1 MKPLA
6 FITVIIN
13 LALPTAAYAE
23 ARDQQHA
30 SKQHSEQ
37 RSAQHAQQHPKGSP
51 FDHMDEDQDGH
62 LSRGEVRGP
71 LKRDFERFDQN
82 QDGLLS
88 RAEVPEPPQRRGHT
102 NRPHSHADHQH

>member
-13 LALPTAAYAE
+13 LALTTSAYAE
-23 ARDQQHA
+23 TRDQQHA
-30 SKQHSEQ
+30 SKQYSEQ
-37 RSAQHAQQHPKGSP
+37 RSAQHAKQHPKGSP
-51 FDHMDEDQDGH
+51 FDHMDEDQDGY
-62 LSRGEVRGP
+62 LSRDEVRGP

-88 RAEVPEPPQRRGHT
+88 RAEVPEPPQHRSHT
-102 NRPHSHADHQH
+102 NRSHSHADHQH